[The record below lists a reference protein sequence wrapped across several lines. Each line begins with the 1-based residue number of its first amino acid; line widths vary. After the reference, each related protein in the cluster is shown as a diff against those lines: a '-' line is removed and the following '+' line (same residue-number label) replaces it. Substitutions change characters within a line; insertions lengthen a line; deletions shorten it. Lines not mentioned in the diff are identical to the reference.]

1 MIPTSISPLYFYSFD
16 GYVRVPGFMLSRLTL
31 THLSSGLDQAVLT
44 SLRAEAIETLGAGYT
59 EWQGVIDMSR
69 DTPGPTITLSWDWYI
84 DEKSLAF
91 QIAWGD
97 VRSNLMAVDCRGAD
111 LGMVSTVQ
119 ALRHRLTALDWPH
132 TVAATVPLK
141 RGNQRLDFS
150 AVHRH

>member
-16 GYVRVPGFMLSRLTL
+16 GYVRVPGFMLSRLAL
-31 THLSSGLDQAVLT
+31 THLSSGFDQSVLT
-44 SLRAEAIETLGAGYT
+44 SLRAEAIETPGAGYT
-59 EWQGVIDMSR
+59 EWQGVFDMSSA
-69 DTPGPTITLSWDWYI
+69 TITLSWDWYI

-111 LGMVSTVQ
+111 LGMVGTVQ

-141 RGNQRLDFS
+141 CGNQRLDFS